1 MFITG
6 SAERNRALSDTC
18 LETSLL
24 ATESN
29 SSLNKGD
36 NAADWQVGSSQ
47 SDSKEPPPASS

>member
-47 SDSKEPPPASS
+47 SDSEEPPPASS